1 MYIRYSSS
9 AIRHPPCVGVKR
21 NFSYRPVA
29 DLSLSHCICCPRH
42 NIPKAFS
49 LNAGALLFWH
59 THNLNG
65 YIGWCGCHEILISL
79 SSTKESLLPRSKK
92 SQLHRNFSIWLMRE
106 TLRDDHEP
114 RIGDTK
120 KLIVLSE
127 RVWSMSIHWN
137 CLCFSV
143 WLMLLLLR
151 SVLVAEN
158 WRIGV
163 ENRQCLCRI
172 PMNNLKNEHRGMRFG
187 RPSVALAFRSV
198 FCSEEVAFPTI
209 YILICNVERASATAH
224 PPSAIRRVSG

>member
-1 MYIRYSSS
+1 MYIRYSSSAIRHPPCVGVKRNFSYRPVADLSHMYIRYSSS

-92 SQLHRNFSIWLMRE
+92 SQLHRNFQSGWWEKRSEMTMSHELETQKNWL
-106 TLRDDHEP
+106 
-114 RIGDTK
+114 
-120 KLIVLSE
+120 
-127 RVWSMSIHWN
+127 
-137 CLCFSV
+137 C
-143 WLMLLLLR
+143 
-151 SVLVAEN
+151 
-158 WRIGV
+158 
-163 ENRQCLCRI
+163 
-172 PMNNLKNEHRGMRFG
+172 
-187 RPSVALAFRSV
+187 
-198 FCSEEVAFPTI
+198 
-209 YILICNVERASATAH
+209 
-224 PPSAIRRVSG
+224 